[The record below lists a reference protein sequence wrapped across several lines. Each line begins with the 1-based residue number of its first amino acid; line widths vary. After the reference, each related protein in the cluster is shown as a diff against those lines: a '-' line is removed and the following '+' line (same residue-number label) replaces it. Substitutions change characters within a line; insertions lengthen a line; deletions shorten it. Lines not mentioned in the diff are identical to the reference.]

1 MRIAMWLLWSS
12 VVCASGAEG
21 ATVGGAIAGGGIAI
35 EEAQAGQA
43 LRFDLSAERPG
54 DYELKIR
61 VEKPDGLHV
70 VLAPERVRWPR
81 PPREGFY
88 CGPALPRDSGGGTIV
103 VEVFEVATGQR
114 LGTGVAPIGF

>member
-12 VVCASGAEG
+12 VVCASGAE
-21 ATVGGAIAGGGIAI
+21 GAIAGGGIAI

-54 DYELKIR
+54 RYELKVR
-61 VEKPDGLHV
+61 VEKPDGSVV
-70 VLAPERVRWPR
+70 VLGAEHVEWPR
-81 PPREGFY
+81 PAREGFY
-88 CGPALPRDSGGGTIV
+88 RGPALPRDSGGGTIV

-114 LGTGVAPIGF
+114 VGTGVAPIGF